1 MKMDKK
7 FIPLILVVLLVFS
20 AVLNMVLLAAN
31 RSISEELASSNEIMN
46 SKLKKAIL
54 ANKEEVRQN
63 IEEKYEA
70 DMVSYEALGKRAD
83 MLRAEVVSLK
93 EQIKEQQEEIDS
105 LKNQIKKK
113 RR

>member
-1 MKMDKK
+1 MDKK
-7 FIPLILVVLLVFS
+7 FIPLLLAVLLIFSVVFNAVLLV
-20 AVLNMVLLAAN
+20 AN
-31 RSISEELASSNEIMN
+31 RSISEELASSNQIMN
-46 SKLKKAIL
+46 SKLKKTIL
-54 ANKEEVRQN
+54 ASKEEVRRN

-93 EQIKEQQEEIDS
+93 EQIKEQQEQIDF
-105 LKNQIKKK
+105 LKKQIKKK